1 MKILIIF
8 FCIILVLNFI
18 LDFQK
23 INTVNGQRA
32 FIRMAFDAFLI
43 IAFAIIGKGRF

>member
-1 MKILIIF
+1 MKILIF
-8 FCIILVLNFI
+8 LFCIVLVLNFI

-23 INTVNGQRA
+23 INTVDGQKA
-32 FIRMAFDAFLI
+32 FIRVLFDTFLI